1 MLKLVLHPCFLC
13 HGGGQ
18 VSKVLCRTQ
27 RNTDALLTRVA
38 MVAKP
43 ADRPTIITTEV
54 IHWN

>member
-1 MLKLVLHPCFLC
+1 VPW
-13 HGGGQ
+13 GGQ
-18 VSKVLCRTQ
+18 VSKVLCRAQ
-27 RNTDALLTRVA
+27 RNTDASLTRVA